1 MVAIVEN
8 VKTRLRMLA
17 MQGMSE
23 TLMKM
28 LRMLVTSLTMLQQWR
43 VATMV
48 DNAGDVVNI
57 IEIICQKC

>member
-8 VKTRLRMLA
+8 VKTRLRTLA

-28 LRMLVTSLTMLQQWR
+28 LRMLVTSSTMLQQWR
-43 VATMV
+43 TFESGRECSS
-48 DNAGDVVNI
+48 NG
-57 IEIICQKC
+57 